1 MLDPDQLQ
9 QQIEQLQNDLI
20 AAQERQA
27 EFEQWTIAQ
36 LEQQQSHANRLRTIL
51 TALREYQ
58 AVAIGLVG
66 LAIALWGAS
75 PEVRADTAKTWVNGI
90 SAASLG
96 ALCIAIQRK
105 KADQE
110 PDELHPPKSP

>member
-9 QQIEQLQNDLI
+9 QQIEQLQNDL
-20 AAQERQA
+20 AATQERQA
-27 EFEQWTIAQ
+27 EFEQWAIAQ
-36 LEQQQSHANRLRTIL
+36 IERQRFNANRLRGVL
-51 TALREYQ
+51 TTLKEYQ

-105 KADQE
+105 QADQE
-110 PDELHPPKSP
+110 PDEFQPPKSP